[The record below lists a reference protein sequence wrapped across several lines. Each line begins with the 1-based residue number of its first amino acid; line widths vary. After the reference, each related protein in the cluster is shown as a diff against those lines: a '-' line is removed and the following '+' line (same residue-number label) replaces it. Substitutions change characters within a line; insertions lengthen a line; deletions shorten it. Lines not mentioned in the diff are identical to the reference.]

1 MQYEICDI
9 LTIDNLKYAVV
20 SKVLFNNAFYYMLSE
35 VDEDEN
41 IKSNNLKIYKQI
53 AVNNLEPDKLYP
65 IDNIDEL
72 NEVTTLLNDSLL
84 NY

>member
-53 AVNNLEPDKLYP
+53 AVNNLEPDKLYL